1 MWSYDL
7 KNYLREYLTLFIIA
21 GTIVALDQ
29 WTKTLVRTHVPF
41 GQAWSPFEWLAPY
54 ARIVHWHN
62 AGAAFGMLQGLG
74 DVFTVLAI
82 VVSIAIIYY
91 YPKVPRENWY
101 IKLAL
106 ALQLGGAL
114 GNLVDRLTRG
124 VVTDFIS
131 VGNFPVWN
139 VADACISIGVAILIV
154 GMWLQERKPKL
165 GDETSPPE
173 NVNPSVPE
181 ELQGE

>member
-1 MWSYDL
+1 M
-7 KNYLREYLTLFIIA
+7 KKYLRDYLTLLVIS
-21 GTIVALDQ
+21 GTIVILDQ
-29 WTKTLVRTHVPF
+29 WTKTLVRTSIPF
-41 GQAWSPFEWLAPY
+41 GQAWSPFEWLTPY

-62 AGAAFGMLQGLG
+62 AGAAFGMLQGFR
-74 DVFTVLAI
+74 DIFTVLAVI
-82 VVSIAIIYY
+82 VSIAIIYY

-101 IKLAL
+101 VRLAL

-124 VVTDFIS
+124 VVTDFVS

-154 GMWLQERKPKL
+154 GMWLQERKAKP
-165 GDETSPPE
+165 GDETQPPDSM
-173 NVNPSVPE
+173 NPSVPE